1 MSRNTPTTTKAK
13 PPAKLTGRPS
23 VYSRELVAIIC
34 GRMAGGE
41 TLTSICRAP
50 GMPAHS
56 TVRLWAIEDRDGFSA
71 RYARAREAQAH
82 AIAEGALDGAQRAT
96 DAALGRLE
104 FDAKRWFAGKMLP
117 RVYGERPEP
126 AKGTLENPIVLL
138 LQQVQARALPVVPCQ
153 VIEAEEGDEANE
165 EKVGVA

>member
-1 MSRNTPTTTKAK
+1 MAKTPARS
-13 PPAKLTGRPS
+13 TGRPS
-23 VYSRELVAIIC
+23 RYQPDIATRILQ
-34 GRMAGGE
+34 RMAGGE
-41 TLTSICRAP
+41 TLTAICRTA
-50 GMPAHS
+50 GMPCHS

-117 RVYGERPEP
+117 RVYGEKPEP
-126 AKGTLENPIVLL
+126 QVGTVVNPIVVL
-138 LQQVQARALPVVPCQ
+138 LQQMQARALPVVQHEP
-153 VIEAEEGDEANE
+153 GG
-165 EKVGVA
+165 VGHRE